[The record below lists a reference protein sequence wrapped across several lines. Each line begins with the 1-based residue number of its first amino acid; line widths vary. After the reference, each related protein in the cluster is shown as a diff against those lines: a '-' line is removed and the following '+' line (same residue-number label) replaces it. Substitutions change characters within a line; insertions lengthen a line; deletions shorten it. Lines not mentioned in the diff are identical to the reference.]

1 MNYHWNWGIF
11 LEQVKNGD
19 ELYLDWLLTGL
30 GWTVA
35 VSLTAWVMALSF
47 GIAIGVLRTTPSR
60 ALVAVSTAWVE
71 LFRNIPLL
79 VQMFLWFFVVPELLP
94 RDWSLWVKQDMP
106 AKEFITAS
114 VCLGLFSSSRVAEQ
128 VRAGI
133 QSLPRGQWL
142 AGLAMGFTLPQ
153 TYRHVLLPSALRMV
167 IPPLTSEFMNVF
179 KNSSVAFAIGVMELT
194 FQARQMQEDSE
205 QGIET
210 FLAVTTLYFICAMSA
225 NRVMHFIEARTR
237 IPGSIG
243 SSSARDAASA
253 GAAVQ
258 H

>member
-11 LEQVKNGD
+11 LEQVKGGD
-19 ELYLDWLLTGL
+19 ETYLDWLLTGF
-30 GWTVA
+30 GWTAA
-35 VSLTAWVMALSF
+35 VSLSAWMMALTL
-47 GIAIGVLRTTPSR
+47 GILVGVLRTVPSKTLA
-60 ALVAVSTAWVE
+60 ALATAWVE

-94 RDWSLWVKQDMP
+94 ADWGLWVKQELP
-106 AKEFITAS
+106 AKEFFTATI
-114 VCLGLFSSSRVAEQ
+114 CLGLFTSSRVAEQ

-133 QSLPRGQWL
+133 QALPHGQRM
-142 AGLAMGFTLPQ
+142 AGLAMGLTLPQ
-153 TYRHVLLPSALRMV
+153 TYRHVLLPTALRMV
-167 IPPLTSEFMNVF
+167 VPPLTSEFMNVF

-210 FLAVTTLYFICAMSA
+210 FLAVTVLYFICAFTA
-225 NRVMHFIEARTR
+225 NRVMAVIESRTR
-237 IPGSIG
+237 IPGTI
-243 SSSARDAASA
+243 
-253 GAAVQ
+253 VEQ

>member
-11 LEQVKNGD
+11 LEQVKGGD
-19 ELYLDWLLTGL
+19 ETYLDWLLTGF

-35 VSLTAWVMALSF
+35 VSLSAWVIALAL
-47 GIAIGVLRTTPSR
+47 GILFGVLRTVPSK
-60 ALVAVSTAWVE
+60 ALVAMATAWVE

-94 RDWSLWVKQDMP
+94 ADWGLWVKQELP
-106 AKEFITAS
+106 AKEFFTATI
-114 VCLGLFSSSRVAEQ
+114 CLGLFTSSRVAEQ

-133 QSLPRGQWL
+133 QALPHGQRM
-142 AGLAMGFTLPQ
+142 AGLAMGLTLPQ
-153 TYRHVLLPSALRMV
+153 TYRYVLLPTALRMV
-167 IPPLTSEFMNVF
+167 VPPLTSEFMNVF

-210 FLAVTTLYFICAMSA
+210 FLAVTLLYFVCAFSA
-225 NRVMHFIEARTR
+225 NRVMAVIERRTR
-237 IPGSIG
+237 IPGTI
-243 SSSARDAASA
+243 ADVA
-253 GAAVQ
+253 GQ

>member
-11 LEQVKNGD
+11 LEQVKGGD
-19 ELYLDWLLTGL
+19 ELYLNWLLTGF

-35 VSLTAWVMALSF
+35 VSLSAWVIALTL
-47 GIAIGVLRTTPSR
+47 GILFGVLRTVPSK
-60 ALVAVSTAWVE
+60 ALVGAATAWVE

-94 RDWSLWVKQDMP
+94 ADWGLWVKQELP
-106 AKEFITAS
+106 AKEFFTATI
-114 VCLGLFSSSRVAEQ
+114 CLGLFTSSRVAEQ

-133 QSLPRGQWL
+133 QALPHGQRM
-142 AGLAMGFTLPQ
+142 AGLAMGLTLPQ
-153 TYRHVLLPSALRMV
+153 TYRYVLLPTALRMV
-167 IPPLTSEFMNVF
+167 VPPLTSEFMNVF

-194 FQARQMQEDSE
+194 FQAKQMQEDSE

-210 FLAVTTLYFICAMSA
+210 FLAVTLLYFVCAFTA
-225 NRVMHFIEARTR
+225 NRVMAVIERRTR
-237 IPGSIG
+237 IPGTI
-243 SSSARDAASA
+243 ADVA
-253 GAAVQ
+253 GQ

>member
-11 LEQVKNGD
+11 LEQVKGGD
-19 ELYLDWLLTGL
+19 ETYVNWLLTGF

-35 VSLTAWVMALSF
+35 VSLSAWVIALTL
-47 GIAIGVLRTTPSR
+47 GILFGVLRTAPSK
-60 ALVAVSTAWVE
+60 ALVGAATAWVE

-94 RDWSLWVKQDMP
+94 ADWGLWVKQELP
-106 AKEFITAS
+106 AKEFFTATI
-114 VCLGLFSSSRVAEQ
+114 CLGLFTSSRVAEQ

-133 QSLPRGQWL
+133 QALPHGQL
-142 AGLAMGFTLPQ
+142 MAGLAMGLTLPQ
-153 TYRHVLLPSALRMV
+153 TYRYVLLPTALRMV
-167 IPPLTSEFMNVF
+167 VPPLTSEFMNVF

-194 FQARQMQEDSE
+194 FQAKQMQEDSE

-210 FLAVTTLYFICAMSA
+210 FLAVTLLYFVCAFTA
-225 NRVMHFIEARTR
+225 NRVMAVIERRTR
-237 IPGSIG
+237 IPGTI
-243 SSSARDAASA
+243 ADVA
-253 GAAVQ
+253 GQ

>member
-11 LEQVKNGD
+11 LEQVKGGD
-19 ELYLDWLLTGL
+19 ETYVNWLLTGF

-35 VSLTAWVMALSF
+35 VSLSAWVIALTL
-47 GIAIGVLRTTPSR
+47 GILFGVLRTAPSK
-60 ALVAVSTAWVE
+60 ALVGAATAWVE

-94 RDWSLWVKQDMP
+94 ADWGLWVKQELP
-106 AKEFITAS
+106 AKEFFTATI
-114 VCLGLFSSSRVAEQ
+114 CLGLFTSSRVAEQ

-133 QSLPRGQWL
+133 QALPHGQRM
-142 AGLAMGFTLPQ
+142 AGLAMGLTLPQ
-153 TYRHVLLPSALRMV
+153 TYRYVLLPTALRMV
-167 IPPLTSEFMNVF
+167 VPPLTSEFMNVF

-194 FQARQMQEDSE
+194 FQAKQMQEDSE

-210 FLAVTTLYFICAMSA
+210 FLAVTLLYFVCAFTA
-225 NRVMHFIEARTR
+225 NRVMAVIERRTR
-237 IPGSIG
+237 IPGTI
-243 SSSARDAASA
+243 ADVA
-253 GAAVQ
+253 GQ

>member
-11 LEQVKNGD
+11 LEQVKGGD
-19 ELYLDWLLTGL
+19 ETYLDWLFTGL

-35 VSLTAWVMALSF
+35 VSLSAWIMAVAL
-47 GIAIGVLRTTPSR
+47 GIVIGVLRTVPSR
-60 ALVAVSTAWVE
+60 ALYAIATGWVE

-94 RDWSLWVKQDMP
+94 RELSLWIKQDMP
-106 AKEFITAS
+106 AKEFITATI
-114 VCLGLFSSSRVAEQ
+114 CLGLFTSSRVAEQ

-133 QSLPRGQWL
+133 QSIPRGQSM

-153 TYRHVLLPSALRMV
+153 TYRHILLPNALRMV
-167 IPPLTSEFMNVF
+167 VPPLTSEFMNVF
-179 KNSSVAFAIGVMELT
+179 KNSSVAFAIGVLELT

-210 FLAVTTLYFICAMSA
+210 FLAVTVLYFICAFTA
-225 NRVMHFIEARTR
+225 NRVMQVIENRTR
-237 IPGSIG
+237 IPGTIG
-243 SSSARDAASA
+243 
-253 GAAVQ
+253 Q